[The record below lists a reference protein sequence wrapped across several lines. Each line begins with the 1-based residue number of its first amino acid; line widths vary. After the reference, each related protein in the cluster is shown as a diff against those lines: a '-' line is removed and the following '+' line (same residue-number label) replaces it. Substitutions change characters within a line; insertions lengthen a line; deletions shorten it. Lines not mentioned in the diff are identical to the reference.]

1 MSLETL
7 LADFDLFDDWEQSIP
22 INIET
27 ICDELELVGTIVAI
41 NMEPLTLE
49 YEGYDDFI
57 YNLDFKFT
65 TTTHWRVTRVN
76 TITPHYFVLDE

>member
-1 MSLETL
+1 M
-7 LADFDLFDDWEQSIP
+7 
-22 INIET
+22 
-27 ICDELELVGTIVAI
+27 VGTIVAI

-49 YEGYDDFI
+49 YESYDDFI

-76 TITPHYFVLDE
+76 TITPQYFVLDELWLAL